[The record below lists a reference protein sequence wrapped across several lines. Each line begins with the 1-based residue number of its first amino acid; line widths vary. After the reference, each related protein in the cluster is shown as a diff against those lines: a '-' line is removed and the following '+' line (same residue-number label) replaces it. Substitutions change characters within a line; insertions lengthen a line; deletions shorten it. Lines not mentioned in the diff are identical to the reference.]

1 MSNGKRRVALS
12 TRLKGFNYLT
22 SWSFPITVHKPI
34 EFKPEIA
41 RSAALNPETN
51 AFPTDNPSL

>member
-1 MSNGKRRVALS
+1 MSNGKRQVALL
-12 TRLKGFNYLT
+12 TRLKGFGYLT
-22 SWSFPITVHKPI
+22 SWLVPITVHKPI
-34 EFKPEIA
+34 EFKLEIA